1 MKIVLRGGT
10 PADSDTCG
18 TIGYRAFKAIS
29 EEHNFPPDLPSAEVA
44 RKRFADLL
52 SHPSFYSVV
61 AEIDGRVVGSNFLD
75 ERSSIA
81 GVGPIT
87 VDPAAQN
94 QGVGLRLMEDVLE
107 RARHLSFPSVRLV
120 QAAYHNRSM
129 SLYTKLGFEAREP
142 LTTLQGEPIDHRIP
156 GYDVRPAKASDQDA
170 CNHLC
175 ARVHGHDRGGE
186 LLDAIKRGSAT
197 VVEREGR
204 ISGYSTLIGYNGH
217 AVGESNDDLR
227 ALIASAPS
235 FPGPGFLVPTR
246 NTELLRWG
254 LSQGLRIV
262 QPMTLMSIGLYN
274 EPAGRFLPSVWY

>member
-1 MKIVLRGGT
+1 MKIALRGGT

-18 TIGYRAFKAIS
+18 TICYRAFKAIA
-29 EEHNFPPDLPSAEVA
+29 EAHNFPPDVPSAEVA
-44 RKRFADLL
+44 SQGLAGLL
-52 SHPSFYSVV
+52 SHPLFYSVV

-75 ERSSIA
+75 ERGSIA

-107 RARHLSFPSVRLV
+107 RARHRSFPGVRLV

-142 LTTLQGEPIDHRIP
+142 LTTLQGEPIDHRIH
-156 GYDVRPAKASDQDA
+156 GYDVRPAKASDRDA

-175 ARVHGHDRGGE
+175 AKVHGHDRGGE
-186 LLDAIKRGSAT
+186 LLDAIERGSAT

-204 ISGYSTLIGYNGH
+204 ISGYSTPIGWRGH
-217 AVGESNDDLR
+217 AVGESNDDLK
-227 ALIASAPS
+227 ALIARAPS

-254 LSQGLRIV
+254 LSQGFRIV
-262 QPMTLMSIGLYN
+262 HPMTLMSIGLYN
-274 EPAGRFLPSVWY
+274 EPAGRFLPSVFY